1 MNDREMSCNSG
12 GQFMDRGRMNQN
24 GVVQPLLTGKYDF
37 EFTGVDVSI
46 APCCSN
52 IYRYAYQFRNSF
64 QNSTTWK
71 NLFFTL
77 IHTQFNLADKYQ
89 ARQFPGLVLA
99 GKIKQYMLI
108 VNYDLK
114 ENIMM
119 GKPQLMC
126 VHKK

>member
-37 EFTGVDVSI
+37 AFTGVDVSI

-64 QNSTTWK
+64 LEFDYMEK
-71 NLFFTL
+71 PFFHL
-77 IHTQFNLADKYQ
+77 DPHT
-89 ARQFPGLVLA
+89 
-99 GKIKQYMLI
+99 I
-108 VNYDLK
+108 
-114 ENIMM
+114 
-119 GKPQLMC
+119 
-126 VHKK
+126 